1 MKARVITTGEIV
13 GLRVVLTCDHKC
25 SKCPDWWWCIS
36 LSDKAR

>member
-1 MKARVITTGEIV
+1 MKTFKQLNITNLKV
-13 GLRVVLTCDHKC
+13 KLTCDHNC